1 MKHTHNTGIAH
12 EELEMI
18 IKDQRVRREVTK
30 ECHYLFFHIY
40 FATHVKYKTAE
51 FQKNLFELTE
61 DITKKNVVVESFRG
75 SSKTT
80 IMATSHVIW
89 SILGVQ
95 QRKFILIIAKTESQ
109 ARQYLA
115 NIKIE
120 LESNTLLRSDLGPF
134 EEPDDE
140 WRATSIVLPKYGARI
155 TVASVD
161 SSIRGIKHG
170 AHRPDLII
178 CDDLEDLDIV
188 KTQESRDKMFNWLM
202 GDIIPLGDKGTR
214 LIVIGTKLHNDSI
227 IGRLCDSIAKGTMD
241 GVTRRY
247 PFLKED
253 GTAMWPEKFPTQNDI
268 DIQKKSVPSIQAW
281 EREYMLNIIANDDQV
296 IRREWIQYYD
306 SLPQDIPRYSA
317 TGIDPAISTNQEADY
332 TAMVSGRIYGR
343 KKSLKIYILPN
354 PVNEHLDSKDIQ
366 DRAKELSKALG
377 NGEPTTLWV
386 ESVGYQKS
394 IIEHLVADGFP
405 AKEYKPY
412 GSDKRARL
420 SVVATYIQSGTV
432 VFPRHGAEAL
442 IEQMVNFGT
451 EKHDDLSDAF
461 CILVANVMDKESNI
475 PKGHREFFNEKLLSK
490 SYQSNIQEKEEKFLG
505 VVMANRNRMKSAI
518 VMRGKK
524 STEVL
529 LHEQITDPVVL
540 AQKVVDLA
548 LKYEVPLSYEN
559 IFVDITSN
567 SQDLC
572 KEIRKCTEGKYI
584 IEKYEYHQRYG
595 IDMNDSP
602 QFEDELFFDNWARAY
617 AKCAGWLEK
626 DGRLVGQNT
635 FDDLLYMTYTEQG
648 GKRKM
653 AERDGFIEDG
663 IDTSIPDA
671 LAMTFAKEKR
681 VVIRPTEE
689 EIEDGDEMLHPEIGI

>member
-1 MKHTHNTGIAH
+1 
-12 EELEMI
+12 
-18 IKDQRVRREVTK
+18 
-30 ECHYLFFHIY
+30 
-40 FATHVKYKTAE
+40 
-51 FQKNLFELTE
+51 
-61 DITKKNVVVESFRG
+61 
-75 SSKTT
+75 
-80 IMATSHVIW
+80 
-89 SILGVQ
+89 
-95 QRKFILIIAKTESQ
+95 
-109 ARQYLA
+109 
-115 NIKIE
+115 
-120 LESNTLLRSDLGPF
+120 
-134 EEPDDE
+134 
-140 WRATSIVLPKYGARI
+140 
-155 TVASVD
+155 
-161 SSIRGIKHG
+161 
-170 AHRPDLII
+170 
-178 CDDLEDLDIV
+178 
-188 KTQESRDKMFNWLM
+188 
-202 GDIIPLGDKGTR
+202 
-214 LIVIGTKLHNDSI
+214 
-227 IGRLCDSIAKGTMD
+227 
-241 GVTRRY
+241 
-247 PFLKED
+247 
-253 GTAMWPEKFPTQNDI
+253 
-268 DIQKKSVPSIQAW
+268 
-281 EREYMLNIIANDDQV
+281 
-296 IRREWIQYYD
+296 
-306 SLPQDIPRYSA
+306 
-317 TGIDPAISTNQEADY
+317 
-332 TAMVSGRIYGR
+332 
-343 KKSLKIYILPN
+343 LPN

-475 PKGHREFFNEKLLSK
+475 PKGHRMFFDERLLSK
-490 SYQSNIQEKEEKFLG
+490 SYQSNIQEKYEKFLG
-505 VVMANRNRMKSAI
+505 VVMASRDRMKSAI

-529 LHEQITDPVVL
+529 FHEQITDPIML

-559 IFVDITSN
+559 IFVDNTGN
-567 SQDLC
+567 GQDLC

-602 QFEDELFFDNWARAY
+602 QFENELFVDNWARAY

-626 DGRLVGQNT
+626 GGKLVGQNT
-635 FDDLLYMTYTEQG
+635 FDDLLYMTYIEQG

-653 AERDGFIEDG
+653 ADTDSFIEDG

-681 VVIRPTEE
+681 AVIRPTEE
-689 EIEDGDEMLHPEIGI
+689 EIEDSDEMLHPEIWI